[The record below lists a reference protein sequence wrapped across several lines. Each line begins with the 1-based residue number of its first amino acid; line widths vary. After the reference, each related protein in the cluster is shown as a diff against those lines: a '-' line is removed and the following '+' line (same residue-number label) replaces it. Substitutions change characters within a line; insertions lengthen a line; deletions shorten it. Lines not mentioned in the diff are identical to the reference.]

1 MWRNTEV
8 QEFVNWLEKR
18 NAALSPS
25 KRAGFYGL
33 DLYSMGSSI
42 RAVIEYL
49 ERKDPETAEVAKRRY
64 ACLQPWAEDP
74 QKYGL
79 VALSKGYAPCEKE
92 VVSMLND
99 LLKKRLE
106 LAQKDGEEFLD
117 AEFNARVV
125 RDAERYYRAM
135 YYGGV
140 ESWNC
145 RDQHM
150 FDTLT
155 RLLKYKPQS
164 KVVVW
169 AHNSHVGD
177 ARYTT
182 MGSRGEFSIGQLCR
196 QYFVQPG
203 ELAII
208 GCSTHTGSV
217 AASDGWDMPMKI
229 KDVIPSREDS
239 YEFLMHSTGISKF
252 LLDLTPTPQNEELIR
267 ALQRPRR
274 ERFIGV
280 IYRSDLE
287 LWSHYSK
294 ATLPKQFDALVWFDQ
309 TTAVHAFETAQPAES
324 LSVEDTYPFG
334 L

>member
-1 MWRNTEV
+1 
-8 QEFVNWLEKR
+8 
-18 NAALSPS
+18 
-25 KRAGFYGL
+25 
-33 DLYSMGSSI
+33 
-42 RAVIEYL
+42 
-49 ERKDPETAEVAKRRY
+49 VAKRRY

-92 VVSMLND
+92 VVNILND

-106 LAQKDGEEFLD
+106 LARKDGEEYLD
-117 AEFNARVV
+117 AEFNARVI

-135 YYGGV
+135 YYGGA

-164 KVVVW
+164 KAVVW

-177 ARYTT
+177 ARYTA
-182 MGSRGEFSIGQLCR
+182 MGSRGEFNIGQLCR

-208 GCSTHTGSV
+208 GCSTHSGTV

-239 YEFLMHSTGISKF
+239 YEFVMHSTGISSF
-252 LLDLTPTPQNEELIR
+252 LLDLKPTPRNEEIIQ

-280 IYRSDLE
+280 VYRSELE

-294 ATLPKQFDALVWFDQ
+294 VILPKQFDALVWFDQ
-309 TTAVHAFETAQPAES
+309 TTAVHAFETAQPKES
-324 LSVEDTYPFG
+324 LSIEDTYPFG